1 MRLGDIPI
9 NLQVKLLQVLQ
20 DKSFYRVGG
29 TEKVQVDVRVI
40 AASNKNLEREML
52 EGRFREDLYY
62 RINVF
67 PYGYPPLRERIED
80 IHILADTILPR
91 ICEEIGCAHKRI
103 SAEAMKLL
111 TKYNWPGNVRELEN
125 ILERAINL
133 SEGKT
138 ILSKHIALDID
149 EEDINFKGIIPLKKS
164 PSKL

>member
-1 MRLGDIPI
+1 MD
-9 NLQVKLLQVLQ
+9 
-20 DKSFYRVGG
+20 
-29 TEKVQVDVRVI
+29 T
-40 AASNKNLEREML
+40 
-52 EGRFREDLYY
+52 
-62 RINVF
+62 
-67 PYGYPPLRERIED
+67 PPLRERIED